1 MLSFITSLKSML
13 RSANAVAVITFPP
26 SLLSPSFCKRWQHMA
41 DVLLSVR
48 AIPGLLF
55 LKSAFVLFILV
66 FKLLNRCSFPDEDK
80 ELGKLLTGYQDMV
93 GFLNVHKIACVN
105 TQVQYHYAL
114 LLS

>member
-1 MLSFITSLKSML
+1 ML

-26 SLLSPSFCKRWQHMA
+26 SVLSPSFCKRWQHMA

-55 LKSAFVLFILV
+55 LTSAFALFILV

-80 ELGKLLTGYQDMV
+80 ELGKLPTGYQDMV

>member
-1 MLSFITSLKSML
+1 
-13 RSANAVAVITFPP
+13 
-26 SLLSPSFCKRWQHMA
+26 
-41 DVLLSVR
+41 VLLSVR

-55 LKSAFVLFILV
+55 LTSAFALFILV

-80 ELGKLLTGYQDMV
+80 ELGKLRTGYQDMV